1 MKKLDIYITKKFLG
15 TFFVAI
21 LLIILIV
28 IVFDISEKIGT
39 FIDNE
44 VPLKAIIVD
53 YYFNFLPYFVNVFS
67 ALFLFVAVIF
77 FTSRMAQNT
86 EFVAMLNAGIS
97 YYRIM
102 MPYIICALFIGL
114 INLSLANFVIPN
126 VNKTRVEFERV
137 HLKKKIAYSD
147 RDYHIQYDSTTF
159 YYMESFDVRSHVG
172 AKFSREIIKNNTL
185 LEKITAASIRYDSAG
200 KVWIL
205 SDYVKRDLV
214 DGGEEIETTPVKKI
228 DFPIR
233 PEDFMLDYVSLDEM
247 NFKELNTFI
256 SQEKLRGSNRVKFY
270 EYERNNRLTA
280 PFASVILALIGLSLS
295 SNKTR
300 GGIGKNLSIGIALA
314 FIFILFLQFSKV
326 FATVGSFPVWL
337 AAWMPVIIY
346 GFIATYLIAKAPK

>member
-1 MKKLDIYITKKFLG
+1 MKKLDLYITKKFLG
-15 TFFVAI
+15 TFFAAI
-21 LLIILIV
+21 FLIILIV

-39 FIDNE
+39 FIDND
-44 VPLKAIIVD
+44 VPLRAIIVD

-102 MPYIICALFIGL
+102 MPYIVCALFIGL

-126 VNKTRVEFERV
+126 VNKARIEFERV
-137 HLKKKIAYSD
+137 HLKKKIAYAD

-172 AKFSREIIKNNTL
+172 AKFSRETIENNAL
-185 LEKITAASIRYDSAG
+185 LEKITAASIRYDSA
-200 KVWIL
+200 KQTWIL
-205 SDYVKRDLV
+205 SDYVKRELIDS
-214 DGGEEIETTPVKKI
+214 GERIETTPVTTI
-228 DFPIR
+228 DFPVR
-233 PEDFMLDYVSLDEM
+233 PEDFMQDYISLDEM
-247 NFKELNTFI
+247 NFKELNAFI
-256 SQEKLRGSNRVKFY
+256 AREKQRGSNRTKFY

-280 PFASVILALIGLSLS
+280 PFASIILALIGLSLS

-300 GGIGKNLSIGIALA
+300 GGIGRNLAVGIALA

-326 FATVGSFPVWL
+326 FATVGGFPVWL
-337 AAWMPVIIY
+337 AAWIPVIIY
-346 GFIATYLIAKAPK
+346 GFIAAFLIIKAPK

>member
-1 MKKLDIYITKKFLG
+1 MKKLDLYITKKFLG
-15 TFFVAI
+15 TFFAAI

-53 YYFNFLPYFVNVFS
+53 YYCNFLPYFVNVFS

-77 FTSRMAQNT
+77 FTSRMAQST

-126 VNKTRVEFERV
+126 VNKTRVKFERT
-137 HLKKKIAYSD
+137 HLKKKIAYAD
-147 RDYHIQYDSTTF
+147 RNYHIQYDSTTF
-159 YYMESFDVRSHVG
+159 YYMESFDIHSNIG
-172 AKFSREIIKNNTL
+172 AKFSREIIKNNIL
-185 LEKITAASIRYDSAG
+185 LEKITATSIRYDSSEQI
-200 KVWIL
+200 WIL
-205 SDYVKRDLV
+205 SDYVKRELADS
-214 DGGEEIETTPVKKI
+214 GEKIETTPVMRV
-228 DFPIR
+228 DFPVS
-233 PEDFMLDYVSLDEM
+233 PVDFMKDFINLDEM
-247 NFKELNTFI
+247 NFKELNAFI

-270 EYERNNRLTA
+270 TFERNSRLTA

-300 GGIGKNLSIGIALA
+300 GGIGKNLTIGITLA
-314 FIFILFLQFSKV
+314 FAFILFLQFSKV
-326 FATVGSFPVWL
+326 FATVGQFPVWL
-337 AAWMPVIIY
+337 AAWVPIIIY

>member
-1 MKKLDIYITKKFLG
+1 MKKLDIYIIRKFLG
-15 TFFVAI
+15 TFFAAI

-39 FIDNE
+39 FIDND
-44 VPLKAIIVD
+44 VPLKAIIVN
-53 YYFNFLPYFVNVFS
+53 YYFNFLPYFVNMFS

-86 EFVAMLNAGIS
+86 EFVAMLNAGVS

-102 MPYIICALFIGL
+102 MPYIVCALFIGL
-114 INLSLANFVIPN
+114 INLSLVNFVIPN
-126 VNKTRVEFERV
+126 VNKKRVEFERAY
-137 HLKKKIAYSD
+137 LKKKIAYSD

-172 AKFSREIIKNNTL
+172 AKFSRETIKNNTL
-185 LEKITAASIRYDSAG
+185 LEKITATSIRYDSAG
-200 KVWIL
+200 QMWVL
-205 SDYVKRDLV
+205 SDYVKRELV
-214 DGGEEIETTPVKKI
+214 NGGEKIETQPIAKI
-228 DFPIR
+228 DFPVR
-233 PEDFMLDYVSLDEM
+233 PEDFIKDYVSMDEM

-256 SQEKLRGSNRVKFY
+256 SQEKLRGSNRIKFY

-300 GGIGKNLSIGIALA
+300 GGIGKNLATGIALA

-326 FATVGSFPVWL
+326 FATVGGFPVWL
-337 AAWMPVIIY
+337 AAWVPVITY